1 MDIVVIAIITLFLP
15 YLIVFNERSQ
25 ILDHIGM
32 IKLLNKFQKDKN
44 INCIDFLISNKFKI
58 FMDKKKGKACKIQG
72 VLEDK

>member
-32 IKLLNKFQKDKN
+32 IKLLNKFQKDTNLK
-44 INCIDFLISNKFKI
+44 FSWTKRKARHVKFKE
-58 FMDKKKGKACKIQG
+58 F
-72 VLEDK
+72 